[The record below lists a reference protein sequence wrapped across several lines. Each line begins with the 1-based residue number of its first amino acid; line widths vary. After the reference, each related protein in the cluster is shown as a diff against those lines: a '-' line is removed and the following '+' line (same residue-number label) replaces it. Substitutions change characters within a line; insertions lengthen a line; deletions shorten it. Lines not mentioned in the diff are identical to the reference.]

1 MPADRISAKAFAPA
15 HITGFFEVHD
25 NIDPLRKGS
34 IGCGIVLHEGIET
47 TVSCGEGIEK
57 TTVLLDG
64 VEVKGSTIR
73 TVVESLT
80 DRPVKVECKADIP
93 IESGLG
99 ASGAGALGTAYALN
113 CALELNLTASKLNQI
128 AHVAEVKN
136 SSGLGD
142 VAAQSLGGVVIRK
155 TPGAPGIGNYDRI
168 PVKEQDIWCVVL
180 GELSTSSVLSN
191 REAVESINLA
201 GRSAMQRLMEKPT
214 LENFML
220 CSRDFTVNT
229 GLADNTITDIM
240 ETVESKGGI
249 ASQAML
255 GNTVFA
261 VARETE
267 ADEKITDALSEY
279 GEVLN
284 YKINTGS
291 IKII

>member
-1 MPADRISAKAFAPA
+1 MSPDSISAKAFAPA

-25 NIDPLRKGS
+25 NIDPLKKGS
-34 IGCGIVLHEGIET
+34 TGCGIVLDAGIET
-47 TVSCGEGIEK
+47 TVIYGEGIEK

-73 TVVESLT
+73 TVIENLT
-80 DRPVKVECKADIP
+80 DRPVRVECKADIP

-99 ASGAGALGTAYALN
+99 ASGAGALGTAYAPN
-113 CALELNLTASKLNQI
+113 CALDLKLTSGKLNRI

-155 TPGAPGIGNYDRI
+155 TPGAPGIGSYDRI

-191 REAVESINLA
+191 RETVESINLA
-201 GRSAMQRLMEKPT
+201 GRSAMQRLMENPT

-229 GLADNTITDIM
+229 GLADNTITDII
-240 ETVESKGGI
+240 EAVGSAGGI

-261 VARETE
+261 IAEESE
-267 ADEKITDALSEY
+267 AHEKITDAFSEY
-279 GEVLN
+279 GDVLN

-291 IKII
+291 IKLI

>member
-1 MPADRISAKAFAPA
+1 MPSDRISARAFAPA
-15 HITGFFEVHD
+15 HITGFFEVHE

-34 IGCGIVLHEGIET
+34 TGCGIVLNEGIET
-47 TVSCGEGIEK
+47 TVSCGEEIKK
-57 TTVLLDG
+57 TIVLLDG
-64 VEVKGSTIR
+64 VEVEGSTIR
-73 TVVESLT
+73 TVIESLT
-80 DRPVKVECKADIP
+80 DKPVKVECKADIP

-99 ASGAGALGTAYALN
+99 ASGAGALGTAYSLN
-113 CALELNLTASKLNQI
+113 CALELNLTADKLNQI
-128 AHVAEVKN
+128 AHLAEVKN

-155 TPGAPGIGNYDRI
+155 TPGAPGIGNYERI

-201 GRSAMQRLMEKPT
+201 GRSAMQKLMKKPT

-229 GLADNTITDIM
+229 GLADNTIIDIM
-240 ETVESKGGI
+240 EAVESTGGI

-261 VARETE
+261 ISREAE
-267 ADEKITDALSEY
+267 ADEKITDTLSEY
-279 GEVLN
+279 GDVLN
-284 YKINTGS
+284 YKINTAS